1 MNMITSKNNEK
12 IKLLKQLQKDKNF
25 AFLDNPKLI
34 KEAQNAGFEILYLL
48 INNEKLIDQYY
59 DIQCLERIEVNDVVF
74 KLFSNTCNSQGVIGI
89 IKNVEQ
95 KLGIPQGNFLIL
107 DSLQDPGNIG
117 TLIRTAC
124 GANFKDIY
132 LIDCVNL
139 MNDKLIRSSM
149 GAIFKLN
156 IYECTKTE
164 FLDFR
169 KNNLKNIDIYVG
181 DLQGE
186 NVFNV
191 VPNKQFGIILGN
203 EGNGVCD
210 EMKKIATKSVSIPM
224 KNKLESLNVAVAG
237 AILMYELNKNN
248 IKN

>member
-1 MNMITSKNNEK
+1 MIISKSNEK

-34 KEAQNAGFEILYLL
+34 KEAQNAGFEILYIL
-48 INNEKLIDQYY
+48 INSEKLNDKFN
-59 DIQCLERIEVNDVVF
+59 DIQCLDRIEVNDAVF

-89 IKNVEQ
+89 IKNFEQ
-95 KLGIPQGNFLIL
+95 KLDMPKGNFLIL

-117 TLIRTAC
+117 TLLRTAC
-124 GANFKDIY
+124 GANFKDVY
-132 LIDCVNL
+132 LVNCVNM

-169 KNNLKNIDIYVG
+169 NNILKNIEIYVG

-186 NVFNV
+186 NVFDV
-191 VPNKQFGIILGN
+191 APNKQFGIILGN

-210 EMKKIATKSVSIPM
+210 EMKKIVTKSVSIPM
-224 KNKLESLNVAVAG
+224 KNNLESLNVAVAG